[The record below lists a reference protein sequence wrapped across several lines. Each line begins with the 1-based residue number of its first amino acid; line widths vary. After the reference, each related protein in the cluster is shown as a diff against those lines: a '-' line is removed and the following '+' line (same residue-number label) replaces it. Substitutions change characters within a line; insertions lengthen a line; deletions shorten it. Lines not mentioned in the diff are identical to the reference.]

1 MSFLYR
7 AAITITR
14 KQPYLDW
21 ANGADDDAPE
31 LTTELA
37 DDRRTVYL
45 VPEADL
51 RPDLASL
58 LDEFWEPIFQE
69 ELAAWMTDEESW
81 PTPLTRDMFD
91 AWFGVELT
99 DSVFDLTP
107 EEPLTDHEVELS
119 DLQYAM
125 QHCAWCE
132 IEVDEGAGRVVGFN
146 LANREQFAHR
156 AGLTLPL
163 IVDEERVVTGVMPPP
178 GVVGEDAEEVMFIA
192 CTSRCEKLIRKVVPK
207 ALRRAA
213 ETA

>member
-1 MSFLYR
+1 MSLLYR
-7 AAITITR
+7 AAITVTR

-21 ANGADDDAPE
+21 ANGVDDAPE

-37 DDRRTVYL
+37 DGRRTVYL
-45 VPEADL
+45 VPEGGH

-58 LDEFWEPIFQE
+58 LEEFWDPIFQE

-107 EEPLTDHEVELS
+107 EEPLTEQEMELS
-119 DLQYAM
+119 DVQYAM

-132 IEVDEGAGRVVGFN
+132 IELDEGAGRIVGFN
-146 LANREQFAHR
+146 LTNRDQFAHR

-163 IVDEERVVTGVMPPP
+163 IVDKERIVTGVMPPP
-178 GVVGEDAEEVMFIA
+178 GILDEGADDVMFLA

-207 ALRRAA
+207 ALRRAV